1 MYFLAGIEIASYR
14 IAQWDSW
21 TWNNEHKSGPL
32 SMKKKEIP
40 RGDVPGACL
49 GDPPSRDNGGGGSD
63 ER

>member
-32 SMKKKEIP
+32 SMKKKKKSPEETFQGLVWGIP
-40 RGDVPGACL
+40 RPGTT
-49 GDPPSRDNGGGGSD
+49 GGGQ
-63 ER
+63 